1 MEALWLFQQKNGPI
15 PSAPAWLNA
24 ARVRTGRQRDG
35 EITDFIYASRLAW
48 QITSEDCSRYRG
60 EGSHQGSSPL
70 ITHRAALAVTFPP
83 CLLPSVECRSSIPKI
98 FHSKDFQIEMCNA
111 TDLHLIWIF
120 LLQIGEDVSHKL
132 LFRWRINIL
141 YSYLKSLPYYFVFSF
156 SPKHVFISIVTELPQ
171 GPSEV
176 VGSLFVLVD
185 YHLCFL
191 DCKV

>member
-1 MEALWLFQQKNGPI
+1 MEALWLFRQKNGPI

-83 CLLPSVECRSSIPKI
+83 CLLPSVEYRSSIPKI
-98 FHSKDFQIEMCNA
+98 FHGMAFQIEMCNA
-111 TDLHLIWIF
+111 TDSIWF
-120 LLQIGEDVSHKL
+120 LFSAANWG
-132 LFRWRINIL
+132 RWRINIL
-141 YSYLKSLPYYFVFSF
+141 QSNLSSLPYYFVLLFSQN
-156 SPKHVFISIVTELPQ
+156 KRHELISIVIELP
-171 GPSEV
+171 
-176 VGSLFVLVD
+176 
-185 YHLCFL
+185 
-191 DCKV
+191 